1 MNKKINNLKIKNSKV
16 LKNKTKISLQYQE
29 YEKQQLQTLEI
40 ENTWDNTKTP
50 YFHCG
55 PSLKKYK

>member
-16 LKNKTKISLQYQE
+16 LKKKTKITLQYQE

-40 ENTWDNTKTP
+40 ENTWDNTKTNEST
-50 YFHCG
+50 FI
-55 PSLKKYK
+55 KKEKK

>member
-16 LKNKTKISLQYQE
+16 LKKKTKITLQYQE

-40 ENTWDNTKTP
+40 ENAWDNTKTP

-55 PSLKKYK
+55 LSLKKYK